1 MIDLVLKSDR
11 LVFELFK
18 LLFELHLDV
27 KVRVQKL
34 DTSLLILEL
43 GHIELVHI
51 VGLVLL
57 GDFELSDGLQ
67 VALNFVVDTKFLLVQ
82 DRLLIQEI
90 IVLSID
96 VLLCLLLL
104 DQVNLVLNPL
114 LLNLSGVLLD
124 FFNLLLEVVDLILKW
139 SLILVSIATT
149 TTKLSLLTV
158 QMIDLQSLLLDLNV
172 SLLDILLDLGY
183 SLLLILE
190 LSDKIIKLL
199 LKDLVLG
206 LGVQIIELDTRDFV
220 SIVLN
225 LNFLI

>member
-1 MIDLVLKSDR
+1 M
-11 LVFELFK
+11 
-18 LLFELHLDV
+18 
-27 KVRVQKL
+27 
-34 DTSLLILEL
+34 
-43 GHIELVHI
+43 
-51 VGLVLL
+51 
-57 GDFELSDGLQ
+57 
-67 VALNFVVDTKFLLVQ
+67 
-82 DRLLIQEI
+82 
-90 IVLSID
+90 
-96 VLLCLLLL
+96 
-104 DQVNLVLNPL
+104 
-114 LLNLSGVLLD
+114 NLSGILFN

-149 TTKLSLLTV
+149 TTKLSLFTV